1 MQEQITTVME
11 KNMPNIV
18 CLLNLLAEHPA
29 ITEST
34 TLTGTVEMIKTQ
46 VSETWEKLESAAA

>member
-18 CLLNLLAEHPA
+18 CLLDLLAEHPA
-29 ITEST
+29 ISGSN
-34 TLTGTVEMIKTQ
+34 TLTGSVAAIKAQVVEA
-46 VSETWEKLESAAA
+46 WDKLESAAA